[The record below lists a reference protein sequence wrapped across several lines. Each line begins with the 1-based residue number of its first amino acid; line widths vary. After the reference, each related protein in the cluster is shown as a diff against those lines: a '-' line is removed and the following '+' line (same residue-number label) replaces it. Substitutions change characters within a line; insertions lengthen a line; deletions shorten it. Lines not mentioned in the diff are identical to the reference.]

1 MKDGRKQVSSK
12 TISKVILE
20 DSKASPRAPFLSE
33 IENNIRESMRLTII
47 TWFLRVVVT
56 GLEPAT

>member
-12 TISKVILE
+12 AISKVILE

-33 IENNIRESMRLTII
+33 IENNKRESMRLTII
-47 TWFLRVVVT
+47 AWF
-56 GLEPAT
+56 